1 MNNFKTQLE
10 ELQTDKK
17 ALEAEVEELKVKLD
31 QEYQKVARQYSTLQ
45 VQIESYEKLVNETNK
60 QKRMSQDAKSDL
72 VEENKNLKARFDAL
86 L

>member
-1 MNNFKTQLE
+1 MYNLKSQLE